1 MTSLCFLALITIH
14 YLISL
19 PSNLTNYP
27 SNVQIVYAET
37 TNSKINTEA

>member
-1 MTSLCFLALITIH
+1 LTALCFLVLNTIH

-19 PSNLTNYP
+19 PSSLTNYP
-27 SNVQIVYAET
+27 INVQTVYAET